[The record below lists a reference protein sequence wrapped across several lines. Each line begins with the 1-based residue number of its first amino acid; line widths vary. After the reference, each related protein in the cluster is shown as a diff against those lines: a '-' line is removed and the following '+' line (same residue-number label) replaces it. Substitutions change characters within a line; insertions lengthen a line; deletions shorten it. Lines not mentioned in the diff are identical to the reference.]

1 MENMPGWQDSGDFEL
16 LKIAKEGDTG
26 AFGELYERHSRVV
39 FRFLYA
45 HLSDRLDAE
54 DLTEE
59 VFLRAWRSLSAY
71 NDQGVP
77 FLAYLFK
84 IARNVLVDF
93 YRRTGR
99 SGGLMSIEEK
109 TIPDFR
115 SDPSETAMVSLEH
128 QEVRRTLEKLRE
140 DYRTVLVLRF
150 LSGLSPEETGEV
162 MGRTPG
168 AVRILQHRA
177 LSALRSLLEI

>member
-16 LKIAKEGDTG
+16 LKVAKEGDTG

-71 NDQGVP
+71 NDQ
-77 FLAYLFK
+77 
-84 IARNVLVDF
+84 
-93 YRRTGR
+93 
-99 SGGLMSIEEK
+99 
-109 TIPDFR
+109 
-115 SDPSETAMVSLEH
+115 
-128 QEVRRTLEKLRE
+128 
-140 DYRTVLVLRF
+140 
-150 LSGLSPEETGEV
+150 
-162 MGRTPG
+162 
-168 AVRILQHRA
+168 
-177 LSALRSLLEI
+177 